1 MKLTDRLLL
10 LLLVFCLSGEVH
22 SQVTYQLSSPTYEV
36 IEGSAVQISLSRSS
50 TDTQLQTVIVV
61 LQVCVGYHLYSTL
74 SVRRF
79 VVSLWLTLVVLKGSR
94 HDKTEKSNKSC
105 ELN

>member
-22 SQVTYQLSSPTYEV
+22 NQLIYQLSSPTYEV

-61 LQVCVGYHLYSTL
+61 LQVCVHHLYSTL

-79 VVSLWLTLVVLKGSR
+79 VVSLWLTLVV
-94 HDKTEKSNKSC
+94 
-105 ELN
+105 

>member
-10 LLLVFCLSGEVH
+10 LMLLFCLTGEVH
-22 SQVTYQLSSPTYEV
+22 SQLIYQLSSPTYEV

-61 LQVCVGYHLYSTL
+61 LQVCVHYLYSTL
-74 SVRRF
+74 SVDRF
-79 VVSLWLTLVVLKGSR
+79 VVSLWLTVVV
-94 HDKTEKSNKSC
+94 
-105 ELN
+105 

>member
-1 MKLTDRLLL
+1 MKLTYRLLL

-22 SQVTYQLSSPTYEV
+22 SQLIYQLSSPTYEV

-61 LQVCVGYHLYSTL
+61 LQVCVHHLYSTL
-74 SVRRF
+74 SVDRF
-79 VVSLWLTLVVLKGSR
+79 VVSLWLTVVV
-94 HDKTEKSNKSC
+94 
-105 ELN
+105 